1 MEKIILLLII
11 KVSIIMSN
19 HLQKANMEIEKSI
32 IIVNE
37 LSDEYIDKKK
47 QIEEAYSE
55 IIIQYIDAIKNDYYL
70 DIHRTDEELFRKKF
84 GPDFNQNLLL
94 DLWVLDYNHYDFQVL
109 YAIKDIDHNGIPEL
123 FIGSSNGI
131 DKVNIYDIYT
141 FNGIKAVNPF
151 DELFSKN
158 CDFGYRNCLYLYTDG
173 ILVELWRTGGFH
185 YGWRFY
191 QIAPDGYH
199 IKLLDNISEY
209 TKYEG
214 EVYYYS
220 NELPK
225 QSSGYFN
232 DKCEVS
238 YERYLQIY
246 EKYTSGSEDKIS
258 WNKICEMEDVNL
270 EEQVELKEELERDI
284 DYTMDILLK
293 ESHEEIRQI
302 NLKAF
307 YEKKDKIKNAYEELI
322 DTYTEAMKNYFYQEL
337 KERDMKSYE
346 MQLKPYLSRQVMEDS
361 ALYKEECY
369 DYCIYCSIEDIDENG
384 IPELLIGASNGID
397 GLYFCDMLTFN
408 GEKIIKLF
416 DESDY
421 VYGKKRELFLSS
433 DGIFGFWLD
442 KGEKGL
448 KTEFYK
454 LSSDGWHVEFIES
467 LSYKVDD
474 DSGQKVYYR
483 NKNGE
488 YQISHKLYSL
498 ILEEYQIRSGS
509 DMSAIK
515 KISNK

>member
-1 MEKIILLLII
+1 M
-11 KVSIIMSN
+11 
-19 HLQKANMEIEKSI
+19 
-32 IIVNE
+32 
-37 LSDEYIDKKK
+37 
-47 QIEEAYSE
+47 
-55 IIIQYIDAIKNDYYL
+55 
-70 DIHRTDEELFRKKF
+70 
-84 GPDFNQNLLL
+84 
-94 DLWVLDYNHYDFQVL
+94 
-109 YAIKDIDHNGIPEL
+109 
-123 FIGSSNGI
+123 
-131 DKVNIYDIYT
+131 
-141 FNGIKAVNPF
+141 
-151 DELFSKN
+151 
-158 CDFGYRNCLYLYTDG
+158 
-173 ILVELWRTGGFH
+173 
-185 YGWRFY
+185 
-191 QIAPDGYH
+191 
-199 IKLLDNISEY
+199 
-209 TKYEG
+209 
-214 EVYYYS
+214 YYYS

-369 DYCIYCSIEDIDENG
+369 DYRIYCSIEDIDENG

-467 LSYKVDD
+467 LSYKIDD